1 MKKAD
6 FIQEHTEYR
15 IEAINKIAESLKTCD
30 LHGLTVTT
38 DFFVYDMERPLG
50 SRCVFIPY
58 DKQDNDQLDCTICSL
73 KEQLEQLEKLIDLFE
88 DLSHEQYELSYADNY
103 EFDDDE
109 VI

>member
-1 MKKAD
+1 MKKSD
-6 FIQEHTEYR
+6 FIQEHTENR
-15 IEAINKIAESLKTCD
+15 NELINKIAESLKTCD
-30 LHGLTVTT
+30 LNGLTVTT
-38 DFFVYDMERPLG
+38 DFFVYDMEQPIG
-50 SRCVFIPY
+50 SRCAYIPY

-88 DLSHEQYELSYADNY
+88 DLSSEQYELAYADNY